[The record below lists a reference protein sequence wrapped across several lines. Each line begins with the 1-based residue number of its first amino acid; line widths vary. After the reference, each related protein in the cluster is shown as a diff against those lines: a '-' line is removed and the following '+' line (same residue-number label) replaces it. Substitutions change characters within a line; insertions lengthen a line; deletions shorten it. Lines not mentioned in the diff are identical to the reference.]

1 METNELTPAPVFNTA
16 RKKTSSHRIIWT
28 PEMISD
34 FKKRYPVE
42 FNTDLANDFK
52 CDVRTILRRAREFG
66 VEKTGNFI
74 QINKAEIVRRIQK
87 AITTNKVNGQAQ

>member
-1 METNELTPAPVFNTA
+1 METIAAPVFNTS
-16 RKKTSSHRIIWT
+16 RNKTKSHRVIWT
-28 PEMISD
+28 PEMIED

-66 VEKTGNFI
+66 VEKTPGFI
-74 QINKAEIVRRIQK
+74 QINKSEIVRRIQR
-87 AITTNKVNGQAQ
+87 ATLENKLHGKTK

>member
-1 METNELTPAPVFNTA
+1 METNESTTAPVFNTA

-28 PEMISD
+28 PEMIEE
-34 FKKRYPVE
+34 FKTLYPHQ
-42 FNTDLANDFK
+42 FNSDLADYFK

-66 VEKTGNFI
+66 VEKAGNFI
-74 QINKAEIVRRIQK
+74 QINKAEIVRRTQK